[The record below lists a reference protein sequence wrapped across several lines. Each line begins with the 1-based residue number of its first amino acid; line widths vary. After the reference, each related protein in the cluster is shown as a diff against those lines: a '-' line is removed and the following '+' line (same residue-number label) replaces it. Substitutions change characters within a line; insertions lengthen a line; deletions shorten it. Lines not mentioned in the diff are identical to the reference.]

1 MDCSGM
7 IFSLIEEAASTGA
20 VYSFALNRY
29 WGPGQNP
36 MWDQSWG
43 VLHLMTVGSNG
54 EGNVLLWG
62 PHWYGLPNLTVND
75 PISLELAEGA
85 IWFGY
90 NLGDPPQPT
99 LTVLAQVQ
107 CFGDTSNLLVQGTEQ
122 VVDADYGFQFPQEVF
137 LWFKKFLLSAE
148 VLQQLGFAFHALK
161 PKG

>member
-62 PHWYGLPNLTVND
+62 PHWYGLPNLTVDD
-75 PISLELAEGA
+75 PVSLELAEGA

-90 NLGDPPQPT
+90 NLGDPPQRPLPCST
-99 LTVLAQVQ
+99 RFSVSAIRAISSYRAQSRSWRPI
-107 CFGDTSNLLVQGTEQ
+107 TSFSSHRKCS
-122 VVDADYGFQFPQEVF
+122 YG
-137 LWFKKFLLSAE
+137 SRSSS
-148 VLQQLGFAFHALK
+148 
-161 PKG
+161 